1 MTGNSFTVGS
11 LVRARGREWVV
22 LPESEDDML
31 MLRPLGGADDEVA
44 GVYLPLEAVEPARF
58 DFPDPGQVGDYHSA
72 RMLRDAVRLG
82 FRSSAGPFRSFAR
95 LAFEPRSYQLVPLL
109 MALKLDPVRLLI
121 ADDVGIGKT
130 IEAGLIARELLDRGE
145 INRLAVLCPPPLAEQ
160 WQAEL
165 RDKFH
170 IKAELVLAGT
180 AGRLERNLALDQS
193 LFDLY
198 PFVIVSTDYIK
209 SDRRWED
216 FRRACPEMVIVDE
229 AHTCSQKT
237 ERGGRHQR
245 YRLLSALAGDQQ
257 RHLVLVTATPHSGKE
272 EAFRSLLTLLRPS
285 FADLPEDLTGKENEK
300 QRRKLAE
307 HFVQRRRADIR
318 RFMDENTPFPE
329 RDEAELTYKLSTEYR
344 QLFDRAL
351 DYTREVVKDQ
361 SGGQFQQRVRWWSA
375 LALLR
380 ALASSPEAA
389 AATLRN
395 RAASADTQSAEDA
408 DEIGRRTVL
417 DLVEDE
423 PSEGVD
429 VIPGSDSGGEESEAK
444 RNHNRLLDMAR
455 QSEALRGDKDSK
467 LLGMVKIVKDLL
479 NEDFHPILFC
489 RFIPTA
495 EYLARELRQ
504 RLPKNVEV
512 VAVTGNLPPAE
523 REVRVQ
529 QMVESPRRVLVATD
543 CLSEGINLQDLFDA
557 VVHYDLSW
565 NPTRHEQR
573 EGRVDRYG
581 QPKARVRALTYFGA
595 DNQVDGIVLD
605 VLIRKHRTIRS
616 SLGISVPVPI
626 DSDEVIEAI
635 FEGLLLRESASVS
648 AQLLPG
654 MEEYL
659 KPHKDD
665 LFARWESVTER
676 EKRSRTLF
684 AQETIKGEVV
694 AQELAETRAAVG
706 SGVALAD
713 FTGQALRALN
723 AQTGGHDPLRIDLR
737 TTPLGLQD
745 LLLEGRPDAP
755 RAFEA
760 CFELPVGEKQVLL
773 TRTHPFIEKLASYV
787 METALDPQ
795 AAFGEDDARLVP
807 ARRCGAIRTAGVD
820 ARTTLLLLRFRF
832 HIIAVQKGEEVPLL
846 AEEMLVMAY
855 RGAPEDAQWLG
866 PGEAEALLASEPEA
880 NIHPQQAGNFVRKVI
895 DGYGALLPH
904 LEETAQ
910 QRAAQLLESHQ
921 RVRQAAK
928 VRGLRHRVEPQ
939 LPPDVLGIYVY
950 LPSEK

>member
-1 MTGNSFTVGS
+1 MTGNSFAVGS

-22 LPESEDDML
+22 LPESQDDLL
-31 MLRPLGGADDEVA
+31 MLRPLGGSDDEVA
-44 GVYLPLEAVEPARF
+44 GVYLPLEAVESARF
-58 DFPDPGQVGDYHSA
+58 GFPDPQQVGDYLSA
-72 RMLRDAVRLG
+72 RLLRDAVRLG

-121 ADDVGIGKT
+121 ADDVGVGKT

-170 IKAELVLAGT
+170 IEAELVLAGT

-198 PFVIVSTDYIK
+198 PCVIVSTDYIK

-216 FRRACPEMVIVDE
+216 FRRACPELVIVDE
-229 AHTCSQKT
+229 AHTCSLKT
-237 ERGGRHQR
+237 EGRHQR
-245 YRLLSALAGDQQ
+245 YRLLSALAENPQ

-272 EAFRSLLTLLRPS
+272 EAFRSLLTLLKPD
-285 FADLPEDLTGKENEK
+285 FEHLPDDLTGKENEQ

-329 RDEAELTYKLSTEYR
+329 RDEAELTYKLSPEYR

-351 DYTREVVKDQ
+351 DYTREVVQDQ

-380 ALASSPEAA
+380 SLASSPEAA
-389 AATLRN
+389 ASTLRN
-395 RAASADTQSAEDA
+395 RAASADAGTVEDA

-423 PSEGVD
+423 PSEGID
-429 VIPGSDSGGEESEAK
+429 VIPGSDSGGEESEARK
-444 RNHNRLLDMAR
+444 NRNRLLEMAR
-455 QSEALRGDKDSK
+455 QAEALRGDKDCK
-467 LLGMVKIVKDLL
+467 LLGMEKIVRGLL
-479 NEDFHPILFC
+479 EEGFHPILFC

-504 RLPKNVEV
+504 RLPKGVEV

-523 REVRVQ
+523 REERVR
-529 QMVESPRRVLVATD
+529 QMAESPRRVLVATD

-595 DNQVDGIVLD
+595 DNQIDGIVLD

-635 FEGLLLRESASVS
+635 FEGLLLRESASIS

-659 KPHKDD
+659 KPHKED

-723 AQTGGHDPLRIDLR
+723 AQVGGRDPLRIDLSA
-737 TTPLGLQD
+737 TPLGLQD
-745 LLLEGRPDAP
+745 LLLEGRPDAR

-760 CFELPVGEKQVLL
+760 RFDLPVGEKQVLL

-807 ARRCGAIRTAGVD
+807 ARRCGAIRTAGVA

-832 HIIAVQKGEEVPLL
+832 HIITSREDENTPLL
-846 AEEMLVMAY
+846 AEEVLALAF
-855 RGAPEDAQWLG
+855 RGAPEEAQWLEAA
-866 PGEAEALLASEPEA
+866 EAEALLASEPEA

-895 DGYGALLPH
+895 DGYETLLPH
-904 LEETAQ
+904 LEENAH

-921 RVRQAAK
+921 RVRQAAR

-950 LPSEK
+950 LPQGKLE